1 MTTDETI
8 QVPLAALRDADD
20 TNPRQGLGDIEGLAK
35 SIQEDGL
42 INNLLVTANGRRG
55 TYEVVGGKRR
65 FAALKLL
72 EGRGDLPAD
81 YEVTVKVRR
90 GTSKAD
96 RRRLGIVENVQ
107 REDLHPMEE
116 AEAWFELLAAGGEV
130 EDLAARTGLT
140 IRTIKRRLALRNLCD
155 EVRAIFREGQC
166 NLAEAQAFSLGTH
179 QQQRDLLDE
188 IERSPW
194 RRHIDEDYIEKFMTR
209 RRPTV
214 ATAIFPM
221 ELYTGSLTTNL
232 FRDEDETYFDDV
244 DQFMELQRA
253 EVERRAE
260 EYRNQDSVEWVDVIE
275 ASYVGW
281 YQYGNARKNAKKYGV
296 ALHFHTGTGAVEI
309 RELLKRSNL
318 STGTSSALSGADRP
332 KPPKPTYG
340 PKLALEIGRHKTLAV
355 QSHLL
360 ANPRRAKEIAAFRLL
375 IGWGDDR
382 RVHIGKANQHAHLAD
397 MALGETVVDD
407 ITETFNTIDKMAQV
421 VILALYPEDDVERG
435 ILALDELAWR
445 SNAYG
450 YERDVE
456 VYERIKKLDDDTLDK
471 LLLLLPV
478 LTFGEQTYTAEVI
491 DTKPSLFN
499 AVAQDLGVD
508 MKQHWRPG
516 TVFLNARTKD
526 QLTTIAEES
535 GALAALGKLPAKK
548 GAMVEALADYF
559 ATSDSEAA
567 RAWLPGAMEFPA
579 RDEALAL
586 AEAEP
591 VEEEQA

>member
-355 QSHLL
+355 QYHLL
-360 ANPRRAKEIAAFRLL
+360 VDRRKAREVAAVRLL
-375 IGWGDDR
+375 IGWSGAQR
-382 RVHIGKANQHAHLAD
+382 IHTGKAEPHRYVD
-397 MALGETVVDD
+397 ETLRGD
-407 ITETFNTIDKMAQV
+407 EPAPPTFNALDKAVQDV
-421 VILALYPEDDVERG
+421 VLALYPEDDVESG
-435 ILALDELAWR
+435 IRALQELSWGD
-445 SNAYG
+445 SY
-450 YERDVE
+450 RDRKSLD
-456 VYERIKKLDDDTLDK
+456 VYERVKRLDDETLAT
-471 LLLLLPV
+471 LLVLLPV
-478 LTFGEQTYTAEVI
+478 LTFGEQTG
-491 DTKPSLFN
+491 DSLDRHDSLFN
-499 AVAQDLGVD
+499 RVAQDLAVD
-508 MKQHWRPG
+508 MKRHWRPDK
-516 TVFLNARTKD
+516 VFLDARTKD
-526 QLTTIAEES
+526 QLV
-535 GALAALGKLPAKK
+535 ALAKESAAAEALGRLPSKK
-548 GAMVEALADYF
+548 GGMVDALTGYF
-559 ATSDSEAA
+559 QENGSDGAA
-567 RAWLPGAMEFPA
+567 NWLPGAMEFPA

-586 AEAEP
+586 AEAETKP
-591 VEEEQA
+591 VDED